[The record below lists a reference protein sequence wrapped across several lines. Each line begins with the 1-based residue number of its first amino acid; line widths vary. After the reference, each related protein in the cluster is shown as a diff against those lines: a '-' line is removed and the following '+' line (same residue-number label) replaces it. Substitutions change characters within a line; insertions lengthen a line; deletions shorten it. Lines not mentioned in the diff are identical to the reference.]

1 MLALGQAA
9 MIKWLAQIDHKAH
22 TMPIKLYP
30 VKVFIVGD
38 NHITRSGLRRI
49 LELQATIRV
58 VGEIGI
64 KQLTTDTIF
73 RHDADIVLIDLDPR
87 GADLL
92 TFIGAMHDA
101 SHDIALLI
109 LSDLSDHEL
118 ARRALAIG
126 AHGIVLKIQPPAVL
140 LAAIADL
147 CHLPHSGTAFHST
160 DTRRIKP
167 NKSWKGDAFS
177 AESILKID
185 RLTSRERE
193 IIHLI
198 GSGLKNKDIAVR
210 LSISDITVRHH
221 LTSIFRKLEVSDR
234 QKLLILA
241 YRFGLAEL
249 ASSAEPA

>member
-1 MLALGQAA
+1 
-9 MIKWLAQIDHKAH
+9 
-22 TMPIKLYP
+22 MPTKLFP
-30 VKVFIVGD
+30 IKVFIVGD

-49 LELQATIRV
+49 LELQATMRV
-58 VGEIGI
+58 VGEIGV

-92 TFIGAMHDA
+92 TFIGAMHKA
-101 SHDIALLI
+101 SHNIALLI
-109 LSDLSDHEL
+109 LSDLPDHEL

-140 LAAIADL
+140 LAAVADL
-147 CHLPHSGTAFHST
+147 CQLPHSGTALHSLPA
-160 DTRRIKP
+160 DTRKIRL
-167 NKSWKGDAFS
+167 NKSWKGDASS

-241 YRFGLAEL
+241 YRFGLVEL
-249 ASSAEPA
+249 TSSAEPAGQGT

>member
-1 MLALGQAA
+1 
-9 MIKWLAQIDHKAH
+9 MIQGLAQIDHKAT
-22 TMPIKLYP
+22 TMPVKLHSI
-30 VKVFIVGD
+30 KVFIVGE

-49 LELQATIRV
+49 LEFESTIRV
-58 VGEIGI
+58 VGDIGV

-73 RHDADIVLIDLDPR
+73 RHDTDLVLIDLDPR
-87 GADLL
+87 GADVL
-92 TFIGAMHDA
+92 TFIGAMHNA
-101 SHDIALLI
+101 SRNIALLI

-147 CHLPHSGTAFHST
+147 CHLPHSGTALHSLPA
-160 DTRRIKP
+160 DTRRIRQ
-167 NKSWKGDAFS
+167 NQSRKGDASS

-221 LTSIFRKLEVSDR
+221 LTSVFRKLEVSDR

-249 ASSAEPA
+249 APSAEPA